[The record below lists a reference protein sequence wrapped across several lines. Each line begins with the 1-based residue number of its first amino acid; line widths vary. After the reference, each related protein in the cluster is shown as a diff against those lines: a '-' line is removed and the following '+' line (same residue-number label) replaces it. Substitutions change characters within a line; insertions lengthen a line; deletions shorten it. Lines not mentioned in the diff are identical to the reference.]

1 MKYIENRQESCLC
14 VGWHHE
20 WFASL
25 DITDQV
31 LHFINSAY
39 LSSRFYS
46 NVTAED
52 YIYAVYTRMY
62 TVPEGY
68 DGKLLCHRIEQE
80 YSVGPL
86 ELNRE
91 AVLRTSTNLNTGQLL
106 YTDSNGYQI
115 QKRPFKAY
123 VNNTVA
129 RVGTKV

>member
-1 MKYIENRQESCLC
+1 MIY
-14 VGWHHE
+14 
-20 WFASL
+20 
-25 DITDQV
+25 
-31 LHFINSAY
+31 FINSAY
-39 LSSRFYS
+39 LVSHFYS
-46 NVTAED
+46 NVTSQD

-115 QKRPFKAY
+115 QKRAFKAY

-129 RVGTKV
+129 RVSTKV